1 MDADSQPSFVVTT
14 PPGVMD
20 STPALDA
27 VKEEYLKLA
36 QALWDGV
43 DPLEAT
49 PMKDREIFDFLGFD

>member
-1 MDADSQPSFVVTT
+1 
-14 PPGVMD
+14 MD